1 MKKILTLVIALVM
14 VLTMIPATAEGLK
27 VGLSMDD
34 LNTEFWLGN
43 YKAMHER
50 AEELG
55 VEIVEVIA
63 GGDASKQNEQISDL
77 IAKGCKVII
86 IAAVD
91 SASIISA
98 IEECAEAGV
107 KTIMDNRSCPDGNP
121 DATVVADN
129 EKMAYDEMCWLID
142 YAKRNDITFENAI
155 MLIGNLGDENAVLRY
170 NGFTKAIEENPG
182 VVNVC
187 VEIPT

>member
-1 MKKILTLVIALVM
+1 MKKILTLVIALIM

-63 GGDASKQNEQISDL
+63 GGDASKQN
-77 IAKGCKVII
+77 
-86 IAAVD
+86 
-91 SASIISA
+91 
-98 IEECAEAGV
+98 
-107 KTIMDNRSCPDGNP
+107 
-121 DATVVADN
+121 
-129 EKMAYDEMCWLID
+129 
-142 YAKRNDITFENAI
+142 
-155 MLIGNLGDENAVLRY
+155 
-170 NGFTKAIEENPG
+170 
-182 VVNVC
+182 
-187 VEIPT
+187 

>member
-1 MKKILTLVIALVM
+1 MKKILTLVIALIM

-43 YKAMHER
+43 YNAMHER

-77 IAKGCKVII
+77 IAQGCKVIQ
-86 IAAVD
+86 
-91 SASIISA
+91 
-98 IEECAEAGV
+98 AERADFRPDRTGLQGHHHCRCRQRFHHLRDRGV
-107 KTIMDNRSCPDGNP
+107 R
-121 DATVVADN
+121 
-129 EKMAYDEMCWLID
+129 
-142 YAKRNDITFENAI
+142 
-155 MLIGNLGDENAVLRY
+155 
-170 NGFTKAIEENPG
+170 
-182 VVNVC
+182 
-187 VEIPT
+187 